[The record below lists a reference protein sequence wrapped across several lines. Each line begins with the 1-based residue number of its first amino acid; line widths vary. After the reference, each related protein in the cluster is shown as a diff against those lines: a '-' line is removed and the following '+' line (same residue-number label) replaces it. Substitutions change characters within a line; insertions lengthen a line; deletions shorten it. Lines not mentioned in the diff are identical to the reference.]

1 MARLQGRDWIFE
13 KMELAVSGEIEA
25 EADKKKSTS
34 RKWIVTVW
42 AMFVGTLVVVFE
54 GVCAFMGREAPQG
67 FAGLATLLFSTGIA
81 YIGGNVLQKKIYSDG
96 PQREE

>member
-1 MARLQGRDWIFE
+1 MARLEGRDWIFE
-13 KMELAVSGEIEA
+13 KMELAVSGEVEA

-42 AMFVGTLVVVFE
+42 AMFVGTLIVVFE

-81 YIGGNVLQKKIYSDG
+81 YIGGNVLQKKIVSDEDRR
-96 PQREE
+96 Q